1 LPESACG
8 VYDVIPSMIN
18 SSREAEYRRS
28 LTAQAVAKAAKPL
41 PSPAAKPEGPDAA
54 TARSY
59 VEVEIPFK

>member
-1 LPESACG
+1 
-8 VYDVIPSMIN
+8 MIN